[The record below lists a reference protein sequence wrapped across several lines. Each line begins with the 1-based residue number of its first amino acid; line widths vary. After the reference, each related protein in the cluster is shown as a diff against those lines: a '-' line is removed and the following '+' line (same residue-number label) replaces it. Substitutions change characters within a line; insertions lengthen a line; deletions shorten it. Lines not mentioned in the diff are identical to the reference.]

1 MASVGKASL
10 TIVPKFDGLS
20 RSVINY
26 LKGIDTSSAGV
37 AGGEQ
42 YSSGFEKGS
51 SGLLKS
57 GALVG
62 VFSEV
67 TRKAMDII
75 GGSVDAAASRL
86 DTLNNYPRVLESLGA
101 SSDEAE
107 ASISLMSE
115 RLQGLPTALNDMA
128 STTQGI
134 YAITK
139 DLDQST
145 RASIALNDMLLAGGQ
160 SQQVVNAAT
169 EQFRQILARGKPE
182 LEDWKALV
190 NAAPGQMDQ
199 LAKSM
204 LGPTATANDLYAA
217 LGGGK
222 NEAIF
227 SMDDLLGK
235 IIELDEQG
243 GEGFKSFE
251 EQARAAISG
260 VNTGAANMGTAIARG
275 VTDVMDSIGSENI
288 TDAMSGVGSA
298 FEDGLGVVADVA
310 GAATPVVK
318 DFVKGLSEI
327 APVAISTAGAV
338 AVVSG
343 AGGAIETVAAGAR
356 SLGKAFTEPSKTGKA
371 LSNVVIRMADGMK
384 EGSKAQSGLL
394 SVASRLG
401 SLSAGPLA
409 LGIGL
414 AAAATAN
421 AVSEWQ
427 KAEEKQRKVEKAT
440 YGLSD
445 AMRKASPE
453 IAAQSTTVDG
463 LGVAYRSAL
472 GDIDAFLDKQA
483 EYVDRL
489 NEINETS
496 SGDMARLEDASQTIS
511 ELGNRSDLS
520 AEQQGRLAAA
530 IETVNSM
537 CGTEYQ
543 VTDLANGAL
552 GDTAEAAASAKDE
565 ILKLVDAKKQEI
577 EANALMEKREVLFEA
592 QQNALSE
599 YNKKLADY
607 NLAWSN
613 AKGSAEEA
621 ISGINQMVEDGI
633 ITEEEAAARRKA
645 AWDEVVGAVQ
655 PYQEEL
661 DIASDAMN
669 TAESE
674 LSNLDTE
681 LGINMA
687 AMDGSASATDRFL
700 AKAGHL
706 TNALDFSVAVQNGVS
721 NPLEQFRS
729 DLENCGF
736 SIETF
741 ERLNDEQLSELG
753 IAYDGTI
760 QSITGKLFE
769 FAETDSEV
777 AELVKGDLAG
787 MTEVMMQFASDTQAS
802 LDGIDVE
809 SLTVKLAEA
818 GVSTETLNAI
828 GAENFAALATS
839 CNGNI
844 DAMVAAIAGYNT
856 VPLLDK
862 DGHVQVSYATLQ
874 DAQGNIL
881 QWNKD
886 HLEDLDGNAIVD
898 DRELVDAQ
906 GNLYTWNGSTLESK
920 EADAEVDGNLKE
932 ANTLKSQWNDG
943 DLLDKYATAYITI
956 QQNGNAAGGIRLNA
970 AGGVRY
976 HADGAFIA
984 TRAMPLD
991 IVGEAGAEAIV
1002 PLTNKRYS
1010 QPFVDLVADGV
1021 NERDAPQLERLV
1033 TIGRQIVR
1041 LLESIQ
1047 ADLPEGIDIMDLK
1060 RMGVGS

>member
-62 VFSEV
+62 VFSEI

-75 GGSVDAAASRL
+75 GSSVDAAVSRL

-115 RLQGLPTALNDMA
+115 RLRGLPTALNDMA

-222 NEAIF
+222 NEAIL

-251 EQARAAISG
+251 EQARAATDGI
-260 VNTGAANMGTAIARG
+260 NTGIANMETAISRG
-275 VTDVMDSIGSENI
+275 VADVMDSIGSENI

-318 DFVKGLSEI
+318 NMVGGLMEI
-327 APVAISTAGAV
+327 APAALSAGAAL
-338 AVVSG
+338 AVVTN
-343 AGGAIETVAAGAR
+343 AGPAIEGLSQGAQ
-356 SLGKAFTEPSKTGKA
+356 SLGKSFMAPSKTAGV
-371 LSNVVIRMADGMK
+371 LSEGLLSLATRSK
-384 EGSKAQSGLL
+384 EGSVAQKGLL
-394 SVASRLG
+394 SVATKLG
-401 SLSAGPLA
+401 SVSAGPLA
-409 LGIGL
+409 AGIGV
-414 AAAATAN
+414 AAFVTARFAQGVMEAEEREKKFEAASRSLSDVIADSRCWDDYAAGIDSVGQSASVSTMSLEELSSSVQKHAETMAQNKEEAEQSIQSLTSAQSVIEKYTGATNLSAQAQGELEYALSVVNEQFGLSISAADVAAGTYTDVDGNVQDLTASINDLVEAKKHEIKLDLTKENLTEAYTMQAEALEKVKSARDSVTAAEERFRQNADPEMERLYWEQLKTAN
-421 AVSEWQ
+421 GEL
-427 KAEEKQRKVEKAT
+427 EKAQELYDGASASVQSYEEQLAGT
-440 YGLSD
+440 MAQSNEAVAAMAETIKGFGSDAEWALTVSGASLDVLSMKLSD
-445 AMRKASPE
+445 A
-453 IAAQSTTVDG
+453 
-463 LGVAYRSAL
+463 
-472 GDIDAFLDKQA
+472 
-483 EYVDRL
+483 
-489 NEINETS
+489 
-496 SGDMARLEDASQTIS
+496 
-511 ELGNRSDLS
+511 
-520 AEQQGRLAAA
+520 
-530 IETVNSM
+530 
-537 CGTEYQ
+537 
-543 VTDLANGAL
+543 
-552 GDTAEAAASAKDE
+552 
-565 ILKLVDAKKQEI
+565 
-577 EANALMEKREVLFEA
+577 
-592 QQNALSE
+592 
-599 YNKKLADY
+599 
-607 NLAWSN
+607 
-613 AKGSAEEA
+613 
-621 ISGINQMVEDGI
+621 GI
-633 ITEEEAAARRKA
+633 
-645 AWDEVVGAVQ
+645 
-655 PYQEEL
+655 
-661 DIASDAMN
+661 
-669 TAESE
+669 
-674 LSNLDTE
+674 
-681 LGINMA
+681 
-687 AMDGSASATDRFL
+687 
-700 AKAGHL
+700 
-706 TNALDFSVAVQNGVS
+706 
-721 NPLEQFRS
+721 
-729 DLENCGF
+729 
-736 SIETF
+736 
-741 ERLNDEQLSELG
+741 
-753 IAYDGTI
+753 
-760 QSITGKLFE
+760 
-769 FAETDSEV
+769 
-777 AELVKGDLAG
+777 
-787 MTEVMMQFASDTQAS
+787 
-802 LDGIDVE
+802 
-809 SLTVKLAEA
+809 
-818 GVSTETLNAI
+818 STEALNAI
-828 GAENFAALATS
+828 GSENFTALATS

-906 GNLYTWNGSTLESK
+906 GNLYTWNGSTLENRD
-920 EADAEVDGNLKE
+920 ANAEVDGNLKE
-932 ANTLKSQWNDG
+932 ANTLKSQWNNG

-1002 PLTNKRYS
+1002 PLTNRRYS

-1047 ADLPEGIDIMDLK
+1047 ADLPEGIDIMDLR
-1060 RMGVGS
+1060 RMGVVA